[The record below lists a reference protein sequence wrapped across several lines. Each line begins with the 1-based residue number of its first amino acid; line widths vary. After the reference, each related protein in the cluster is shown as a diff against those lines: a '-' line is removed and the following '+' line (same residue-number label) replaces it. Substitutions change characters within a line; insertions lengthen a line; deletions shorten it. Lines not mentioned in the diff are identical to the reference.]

1 MPAKPESSFIASIN
15 RLLPLKKRRE
25 SSRAREKHP
34 PCRHIHYEK
43 MNNPYSSG
51 TADGWYSGA
60 AGDLW
65 IEYKFLPR
73 IPQRVSVK
81 PRELLSDL
89 QVEWLNERHGEGRNV
104 AVIIGCPDGGVLLR
118 EREWEKELC
127 SQAFQ
132 TLIRS
137 RSTLAE
143 WILEQ
148 TTTR

>member
-1 MPAKPESSFIASIN
+1 
-15 RLLPLKKRRE
+15 
-25 SSRAREKHP
+25 
-34 PCRHIHYEK
+34 

-51 TADGWYSGA
+51 TADGWYSGT

-137 RSTLAE
+137 RSNLAE